1 MSQNVPQTY
10 LFLENCRRDR
20 CNENGI
26 LKFGRS
32 LLSQNGTSKLLLT
45 SAGNLEVWCKM
56 ERLWTTNTNDHYVN
70 SLYFKNDGNIY
81 LLGKDN
87 NTRWSTEI
95 NLANSKPYM
104 MLIQDNGNLAVFDKC
119 GKIYWES
126 GTTGQCS
133 GTPGIYFYIKP

>member
-1 MSQNVPQTY
+1 
-10 LFLENCRRDR
+10 
-20 CNENGI
+20 
-26 LKFGRS
+26 
-32 LLSQNGTSKLLLT
+32 
-45 SAGNLEVWCKM
+45 M

-70 SLYFKNDGNIY
+70 SLYFKNNGNIY

-119 GKIYWES
+119 GKIHWES
-126 GTTGQCS
+126 RTTGQCS
-133 GTPGIYFYIKP
+133 GTPGIYFYIKPLYSKYFRAKDIPTRNFVVVEVNSFSTIISCIIIICIL

>member
-1 MSQNVPQTY
+1 M
-10 LFLENCRRDR
+10 
-20 CNENGI
+20 
-26 LKFGRS
+26 LKVGKS
-32 LLSQNGTSKLLLT
+32 LLSQNGASKLVLT

-104 MLIQDNGNLAVFDKC
+104 MLIQDNGMLQFSTNMERFTGNL
-119 GKIYWES
+119 
-126 GTTGQCS
+126 GQLDNVLVHQV
-133 GTPGIYFYIKP
+133 YIST